1 MSGLSKSLIP
11 FNDKGVNI
19 AMDIP
24 NKKNTKKL
32 LNLLDEK
39 VIKYKGK
46 IYLTKHHNID
56 KKKFEKMYKKT
67 QVFRKIVNQGRF
79 KKFRSIQTERLF

>member
-24 NKKNTKKL
+24 NKKNTKNYT
-32 LNLLDEK
+32 NL
-39 VIKYKGK
+39 
-46 IYLTKHHNID
+46 
-56 KKKFEKMYKKT
+56 
-67 QVFRKIVNQGRF
+67 
-79 KKFRSIQTERLF
+79 